1 MLGIGEILII
11 IMVIAVVF
19 FGVKEIPKLARTLGK
34 VKGEF
39 KKGKREIEKEL
50 KDAEN
55 EALEEKEPSN
65 FEKKDET
72 K

>member
-1 MLGIGEILII
+1 MLGIGEIIII

-19 FGVKEIPKLARTLGK
+19 FGVKEIPKLVRTLGRA
-34 VKGEF
+34 KGEF
-39 KKGKREIEKEL
+39 KKGKMEIEKEL
-50 KDAEN
+50 KEAEDK
-55 EALEEKEPSN
+55 ALEEKEPSN

>member
-1 MLGIGEILII
+1 MLGIGEIIII

-19 FGVKEIPKLARTLGK
+19 FGVKEIPKLARTLGR

-55 EALEEKEPSN
+55 EVLEEKEPSN

-72 K
+72 E

>member
-1 MLGIGEILII
+1 MLGIGEIIII

-19 FGVKEIPKLARTLGK
+19 FGVKEIPELARTLGR

-39 KKGKREIEKEL
+39 KKGKIEIEKEL

-55 EALEEKEPSN
+55 EVLEEKEPSN

-72 K
+72 E

>member
-19 FGVKEIPKLARTLGK
+19 FGGKEIPKLARTLGR
-34 VKGEF
+34 VRGEF
-39 KKGKREIEKEL
+39 KKGKIEIEKEL

-55 EALEEKEPSN
+55 EVLEEKEPSN
-65 FEKKDET
+65 FEKEDET

>member
-1 MLGIGEILII
+1 MLGIGEIIII

-19 FGVKEIPKLARTLGK
+19 FGVKEIPKLARTLGR

-39 KKGKREIEKEL
+39 KKGKRDIEKEL

-55 EALEEKEPSN
+55 EVLEEKEPSN

-72 K
+72 E

>member
-19 FGVKEIPKLARTLGK
+19 FGVKEIPKLVRTLGRA
-34 VKGEF
+34 KGEF
-39 KKGKREIEKEL
+39 KKGKMEIEKEL

-55 EALEEKEPSN
+55 EALKEKEPSN

-72 K
+72 E

>member
-11 IMVIAVVF
+11 VMVVAVVF
-19 FGVKEIPKLARTLGK
+19 FGVKEIPKLARTMGK

-39 KKGKREIEKEL
+39 KKGKMEIEEEIKN
-50 KDAEN
+50 AEN
-55 EALEEKEPSN
+55 EAIEGKESSN

-72 K
+72 E

>member
-19 FGVKEIPKLARTLGK
+19 FGVKEIPKLVRTFGRA
-34 VKGEF
+34 KGEF
-39 KKGKREIEKEL
+39 KKGKMEIEKEL

-65 FEKKDET
+65 FDKKDET
-72 K
+72 E